1 MQDYD
6 KITDKELI
14 RKLRDGDASVMDYI
28 MDKYKNLVRKE
39 AKAMYLLGGDS
50 DDLIQEGMIG
60 LFKAIRDYDPDQEAS
75 FAGFAKLCISRQ
87 MNTAVKLSNRQKHIP
102 LNSYVSLYDTG
113 DSQEEEKQSPL
124 IEQLQTVKDNNPEE
138 LFLDKEYVSTLEQ
151 ELKGRLSEL
160 EKKVL
165 YLHLIGEDYQ
175 AIARLL
181 DKAPKSID
189 NALQRIK
196 RKMSAILF
204 DIPENV

>member
-6 KITDKELI
+6 KVTDRELI
-14 RKLRDGDASVMDYI
+14 VRLRAGDAGVTDYI

-39 AKAMYLLGGDS
+39 AKAMYLLGGDN

-60 LFKAIRDYDPDQEAS
+60 LFKAIRDYDVEQEAS
-75 FAGFAKLCISRQ
+75 FTGFAKLCISRQ
-87 MNTAVKLSNRQKHIP
+87 MNTAIKLSNRQKHIP

-113 DSQEEEKQSPL
+113 DSQEEEKSSPL

-151 ELKGRLSEL
+151 ELKGRLSDL

-175 AIARLL
+175 AIAKLL
-181 DKAPKSID
+181 DKSPKSID

-204 DIPENV
+204 DIPQNV